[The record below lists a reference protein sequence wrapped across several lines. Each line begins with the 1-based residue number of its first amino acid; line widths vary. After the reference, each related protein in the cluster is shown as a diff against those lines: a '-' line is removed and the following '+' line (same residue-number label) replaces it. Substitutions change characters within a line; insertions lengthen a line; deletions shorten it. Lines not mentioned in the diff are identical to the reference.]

1 MKDGKTISGNRIAVS
16 KASSGGTA
24 RHHFATEDKC
34 QEVVILEM
42 LMKLYMQDFVEPK
55 TTKDEICDALQEV
68 SYEEKKLIKTMNQET
83 KKIGKH
89 YQTPFR

>member
-16 KASSGGTA
+16 KASSGGRA

-55 TTKDEICDALQEV
+55 LQKMKFRIH
-68 SYEEKKLIKTMNQET
+68 SKKFHM
-83 KKIGKH
+83 KKKNLS
-89 YQTPFR
+89 RR